1 MEQPLKNYLLQQ
13 KTSAKKKTK
22 EQKEIRHIEGKHKR
36 HKSNHIN
43 NSIKCERTKYSNQK
57 ADITLLEKK
66 ENPTTCCLQE
76 THRRLKEGNRLCDK
90 CSQTLLPI
98 PTVQVIKASDGLD
111 YN

>member
-76 THRRLKEGNRLCDK
+76 THRRLKEGNRMKANNGRWCAV
-90 CSQTLLPI
+90 QTV
-98 PTVQVIKASDGLD
+98 TRRARG
-111 YN
+111 